1 MKAEQL
7 PLAANEAS
15 DGNRLPWSA
24 AATGSFFFP
33 APARR
38 LSRLGSLG
46 RADAAA
52 PTPHAVSSDG
62 DTAIELLSEVVT

>member
-24 AATGSFFFP
+24 AATGSFFFSGTGQE
-33 APARR
+33 AIA
-38 LSRLGSLG
+38 LGISWEG
-46 RADAAA
+46 
-52 PTPHAVSSDG
+52 
-62 DTAIELLSEVVT
+62 